1 MGELVG
7 KTGVWVVAG
16 TGGVGSSLAIGLGK
30 VLVMGRHW
38 LTRVGGLVLLLLLL
52 LVGVEVA
59 LGSVAVLLLLL
70 LLLLDARGTRRG
82 LLVCRGGIHGLWEC
96 GGRGWVCSSVGA
108 RT

>member
-16 TGGVGSSLAIGLGK
+16 AWSVGASLAIGLGK

-38 LTRVGGLVLLLLLL
+38 LTRVGGLVLLLL
-52 LVGVEVA
+52 VGIEVA
-59 LGSVAVLLLLL
+59 LGSVTVGLLLLL
-70 LLLLDARGTRRG
+70 LLHARSTGCG

-96 GGRGWVCSSVGA
+96 GGSGWVCSSVGP